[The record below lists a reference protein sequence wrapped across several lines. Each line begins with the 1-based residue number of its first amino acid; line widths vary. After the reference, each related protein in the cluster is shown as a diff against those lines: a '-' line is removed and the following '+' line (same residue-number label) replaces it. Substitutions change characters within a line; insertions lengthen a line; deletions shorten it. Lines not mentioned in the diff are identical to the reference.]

1 MCSRRRLIALLTPL
15 IGVIAACGGTTHDAT
30 KQNTVAQTPAYKR
43 GYGIGYNA
51 VLIGAAENCRPRSIA
66 LRMAGRLKT
75 KADVRDFVL
84 GCNTGAT
91 DAVRTK

>member
-1 MCSRRRLIALLTPL
+1 MCTRRRLVALLPPL
-15 IGVIAACGGTTHDAT
+15 IGVIAACGGTTHGVT
-30 KQNTVAQTPAYKR
+30 QENTVDQTPAYKR

-51 VLIGAAENCRPRSIA
+51 VLIGAAENCRPRSVA
-66 LRMAGRLKT
+66 LRKAGRLKT
-75 KADVRDFVL
+75 EADVREFVI